1 MLKFFQEHKSLKFL
15 FYLIIEN
22 VPWHCLNQQHHLPKS
37 CLDYLSL
44 KYINCGTIKFKGL
57 NFMVGFTF
65 HQQFFFLNITIII
78 SQYVFYHKSSGVKF
92 RNHDKFPESETI
104 WEF

>member
-1 MLKFFQEHKSLKFL
+1 MFHDIV
-15 FYLIIEN
+15 LINDTIY
-22 VPWHCLNQQHHLPKS
+22 QKS

-78 SQYVFYHKSSGVKF
+78 SQYVFYHNSSELNFVTMTSF
-92 RNHDKFPESETI
+92 QRVRLSEN
-104 WEF
+104 FK